1 MVYSDVGVVKMNLI
15 RTCQATKITTK
26 LNHVKDLTA
35 KWIEMA
41 TKLNH
46 EPGLC
51 CQSSGDVSSHKLYYN
66 DKCYGTIR
74 YQ

>member
-1 MVYSDVGVVKMNLI
+1 M
-15 RTCQATKITTK
+15 
-26 LNHVKDLTA
+26 NHVKDLTA

-51 CQSSGDVSSHKLYYN
+51 CLSSGDVASHKLYYN
-66 DKCYGTIR
+66 DKCYDTIR